1 MGRKKCEKATRA
13 YKKCF
18 DQIKKSTIEDEVHEA
33 VSEFIQKINQ
43 LEGIET
49 TEREDVGTAVRQL
62 MENAP
67 FKISDEKWMLWFD
80 EVRDF

>member
-1 MGRKKCEKATRA
+1 MHDAIT
-13 YKKCF
+13 
-18 DQIKKSTIEDEVHEA
+18 
-33 VSEFIQKINQ
+33 EFIQKINQ

-67 FKISDEKWMLWFD
+67 LEISDEKWMLWFD